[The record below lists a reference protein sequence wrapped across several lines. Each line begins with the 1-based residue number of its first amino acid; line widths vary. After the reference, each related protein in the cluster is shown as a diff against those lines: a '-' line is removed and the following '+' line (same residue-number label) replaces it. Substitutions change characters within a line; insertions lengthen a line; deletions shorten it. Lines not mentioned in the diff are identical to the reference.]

1 MENVTAGACLGSKA
15 HGGLRKTGLIPGD
28 RVEEMGEGVLYHCK
42 KVTPKL
48 CSIRWDWLSWVF

>member
-28 RVEEMGEGVLYHCK
+28 QVEEHGRG
-42 KVTPKL
+42 
-48 CSIRWDWLSWVF
+48 SSLSLQKGDP